1 MIVVSDTAPPH
12 NTSKV
17 ELNDDLNQ
25 DCDGLVSDTVPVT
38 L

>member
-1 MIVVSDTAPPH
+1 MIVVSDTAPH